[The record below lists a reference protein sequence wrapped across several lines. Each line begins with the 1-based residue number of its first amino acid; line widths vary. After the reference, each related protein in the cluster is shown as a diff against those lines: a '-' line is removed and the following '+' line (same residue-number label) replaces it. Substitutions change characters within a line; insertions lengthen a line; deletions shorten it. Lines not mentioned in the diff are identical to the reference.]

1 MNLFGVEIHVAEMRQ
16 ASKILAKES
25 GDKVLIVTFDTLE
38 LTGLKSSI

>member
-1 MNLFGVEIHVAEMRQ
+1 MNLFGVAIHVAEMRQ
-16 ASKILAKES
+16 VSNISPKES